1 MRRTLLG
8 ALPPLVAIGLA
19 WDGIERPGVSAPIV
33 VGAVASVLP
42 ALARPVWARLGLGLA
57 LVVGVTCASAAA
69 WPWQAVRPLVD
80 GARDAAVV
88 TSPYDPAANGSL
100 HVAVTLVVVL
110 CGLATSLAIAARR
123 PLLAGGVAA
132 VSVAWPATLAGG
144 DPVVWGCVALGAA
157 LWPTIALRAVSR
169 HMLVAGVAAATV
181 VLAGSALAAERGA
194 TPRDAR
200 VDWRGWSPLRGD
212 GARVG
217 VRYVWDASYE
227 GITFPSEP
235 TVVFRVRA
243 TERALYWRASTLDT
257 FLGDRWIENLYPRQ
271 ISPPRRVLPADPLL
285 PAAAR
290 RPSAWVRQEV
300 VVEALDEDRVVAA
313 SQPMQIA
320 SDGFERAY
328 FLSGGVISAED
339 RLTRRDTYTIW
350 SYTPSPTPRQ
360 LAASPAQY
368 PAAVGRYLELG
379 RARLPPFGAPG
390 RAVAVDRVLADERY
404 PDIAPYRGLWR
415 EARRLAGDTASPY
428 VATLAIERW
437 LRSGGGF
444 VYDERPSAPP
454 VGVPPLAHFAA
465 AGRAGYC
472 QHFAGTMAVMLR
484 LLGIPSRVAV
494 GFSSGRRSD
503 DEWVVT
509 DHDAHAWVE
518 VWLAGH
524 GWLAFDPTPGRGT
537 LSASY
542 TLASDSADAV
552 RALGTGRFL
561 DFEPESAP
569 PALSG
574 PVEPTIDPTG
584 EARHLPVLL
593 AALALALPLV
603 VGVAIVGAKAL
614 RRRRRLRGDDPRRVA
629 AGVRLELADLLR
641 DHGARVSRGASMP
654 ELGRAASRTLGVP
667 ADRLVAVA
675 DEARY
680 APVGQARGAA
690 DCARRELTALLAG
703 SRRRVGLR
711 RRLVAAVQVRS
722 LRAGLD
728 TPGTMRV

>member
-19 WDGIERPGVSAPIV
+19 WDGIEQPGRSLPIV
-33 VGAVASVLP
+33 VAAVASVVP
-42 ALARPVWARLGLGLA
+42 ALARSARSRLALGLA
-57 LVVGVTCASAAA
+57 LVVGVTYATAAA
-69 WPWQAVRPLVD
+69 WPWDTARSLVD
-80 GARDAAVV
+80 GVRDAAVV
-88 TSPYDPAANGSL
+88 ASPYDPAAHGSL
-100 HVAVTLVVVL
+100 HATVTLVVAL
-110 CGLATSLAIAARR
+110 CGLATSVSIAARR
-123 PLLAGGVAA
+123 PLVAGGVAA
-132 VSVAWPATLAGG
+132 VSIAWPATLADG
-144 DPVVWGCVALGAA
+144 DPVVWGCVALAAA
-157 LWPTIALRAVSR
+157 LWPTIALGAATRQ
-169 HMLVAGVAAATV
+169 MLVGGVAAAAV
-181 VLAGSALAAERGA
+181 VLAGSAVAAERGA
-194 TPRDAR
+194 TPGDAR
-200 VDWRGWSPLRGD
+200 IDWRGWSPFGGD
-212 GARVG
+212 SARVG
-217 VRYVWDASYE
+217 VRYVWDATYD

-235 TVVFRVRA
+235 TVVFRLRA

-285 PAAAR
+285 PPAAR
-290 RPSAWVRQEV
+290 RSSAWVRQEV
-300 VVEALDEDRVVAA
+300 VIEALDEDRLVAA

-320 SDGFERAY
+320 SDGFQRAY

-350 SYTPSPTPRQ
+350 SYAPSPTPRQ
-360 LAASPAQY
+360 LAVSPARY

-379 RARLPPFGAPG
+379 RARLPPFGMAG

-404 PDIAPYRGLWR
+404 PDIEPYRGLWR

-444 VYDERPSAPP
+444 VYDERPTAPP
-454 VGVPPLAHFAA
+454 TGVPPLAHFAA
-465 AGRAGYC
+465 GGRAGYC

-503 DEWVVT
+503 EEWVVT

-561 DFEPESAP
+561 DFEPDSAAVAP
-569 PALSG
+569 TA
-574 PVEPTIDPTG
+574 PVEPSAVSAPAAD
-584 EARHLPVLL
+584 RLPLL
-593 AALALALPLV
+593 ALLALGLPLV
-603 VGVAIVGAKAL
+603 VGLTIVTAKAL
-614 RRRRRLRGDDPRRVA
+614 RRRRRLRGDDPRLIA

-641 DHGARVSRGASMP
+641 DHGAGVSRGASMS
-654 ELGRAASRTLGVP
+654 ELGGAASRTLGVP

-680 APVGQARGAA
+680 APVAQARGAA
-690 DCARRELTALLAG
+690 ERARRELAALVAG

-711 RRLVAAVQVRS
+711 RRLLAAVHVRS

-728 TPGTMRV
+728 TPGTMRG

>member
-1 MRRTLLG
+1 
-8 ALPPLVAIGLA
+8 V
-19 WDGIERPGVSAPIV
+19 PIV
-33 VGAVASVLP
+33 AGAVMAVLP
-42 ALARPVWARLGLGLA
+42 ALARSAPARLALGIV
-57 LVVGVTCASAAA
+57 LVVGVTCAAAA
-69 WPWQAVRPLVD
+69 TLPWEAVGPLAD

-88 TSPYDPAANGSL
+88 ASPYDPAAHGSL

-110 CGLATSLAIAARR
+110 CGLATSLAVAARR

-132 VSVAWPATLAGG
+132 VAIAWPATLADR
-144 DPVVWGCVALGAA
+144 DPVVWGCIALGAA
-157 LWPTIALRAVSR
+157 LWPTIALRAASR
-169 HMLVAGVAAATV
+169 RMLVAGVAAAAV

-194 TPRDAR
+194 APADAR
-200 VDWRGWSPLRGD
+200 VDWRGWSPLGGEGD
-212 GARVG
+212 RVG
-217 VRYVWDASYE
+217 VRYVWDARYD
-227 GITFPSEP
+227 GISFPSEP

-285 PAAAR
+285 PPAAR
-290 RPSAWVRQEV
+290 RPSGWVRQEV
-300 VVEALDEDRVVAA
+300 VVEALDEDRLVAA

-320 SDGFERAY
+320 SYGFERAY
-328 FLSGGVISAED
+328 FLSGGVVSAED

-360 LAASPAQY
+360 LVASPPRY

-379 RARLPPFGAPG
+379 RTRMPPFGTAG
-390 RAVAVDRVLADERY
+390 RAAAVDRLLADERY
-404 PDIAPYRGLWR
+404 PDIAPYRGVWR
-415 EARRLAGDTASPY
+415 EARRLAGPTASPY

-444 VYDERPSAPP
+444 VYDERPARPP
-454 VGVPPLAHFAA
+454 VGVPPLAHFATV
-465 AGRAGYC
+465 GRSGYC

-561 DFEPESAP
+561 DYEPDSPPTTRSAP
-569 PALSG
+569 AQPAVDATDG
-574 PVEPTIDPTG
+574 
-584 EARHLPVLL
+584 ARRLPVLL
-593 AALALALPLV
+593 TLVSVAFALSLV
-603 VGVAIVGAKAL
+603 VGGSIVGAKAL
-614 RRRRRLRGDDPRRVA
+614 RRHRRLRGDDPRRVA

-641 DHGARVSRGASMP
+641 DHGARVTRGASMP
-654 ELGRAASRTLGVP
+654 ELGRAASHTLGVP
-667 ADRLVAVA
+667 ADRLVAA
-675 DEARY
+675 TDEARY
-680 APVGQARGAA
+680 APPARARGAA
-690 DCARRELTALLAG
+690 ASARRELTALVSG
-703 SRRRVGLR
+703 SRRRVGPR
-711 RRLVAAVQVRS
+711 RRLLAAVQVRS

>member
-19 WDGIERPGVSAPIV
+19 WDGIEQPGRSGLIV
-33 VGAVASVLP
+33 LAAVASVLP
-42 ALARPVWARLGLGLA
+42 ALARSAWSRLGLALA
-57 LVVGVTCASAAA
+57 LVVGVTCASGAA
-69 WPWQAVRPLVD
+69 WPWETMRILVD
-80 GARDAAVV
+80 GTRDAAVV
-88 TSPYDPAANGSL
+88 ASPYAPAAHGSL
-100 HVAVTLVVVL
+100 HVTVTLVVAL
-110 CGLATSLAIAARR
+110 CGLATSLSIASRR
-123 PLLAGGVAA
+123 PLLAGAIAA
-132 VSVAWPATLAGG
+132 VAIAWPATLADG

-157 LWPTIALRAVSR
+157 LWPTIALGAATRQ
-169 HMLVAGVAAATV
+169 MLVGGVAAAAV
-181 VLAGSALAAERGA
+181 VLAGSALAAERVAPPGE
-194 TPRDAR
+194 AR
-200 VDWRGWSPLRGD
+200 IDWRGWSPLGGD

-217 VRYVWDASYE
+217 VRYVWDASYD

-235 TVVFRVRA
+235 TVVCRVRA

-285 PAAAR
+285 PPAAR
-290 RPSAWVRQEV
+290 RSAEWVKQEI
-300 VVEALDEDRVVAA
+300 VVEALDEDRLVAV

-350 SYTPSPTPRQ
+350 SYAPSPTPRQ
-360 LAASPAQY
+360 LAASPARY
-368 PAAVGRYLELG
+368 PVAVGRYLELG
-379 RARLPPFGAPG
+379 RARMPPFGTPG
-390 RAVAVDRVLADERY
+390 RAVAVERVLADERY

-415 EARRLAGDTASPY
+415 EAHRLAGETGSPY

-444 VYDERPSAPP
+444 VYDERPATPP

-465 AGRAGYC
+465 TGRAGYC

-484 LLGIPSRVAV
+484 FLGIPSRVAV

-561 DFEPESAP
+561 DFEPDSAP
-569 PALSG
+569 AVPTG
-574 PVEPTIDPTG
+574 PVEPTVDETAT
-584 EARHLPVLL
+584 ARRLPVLAVL
-593 AALALALPLV
+593 TLALPLGVAVVV
-603 VGVAIVGAKAL
+603 VGSKAL
-614 RRRRRLRGDDPRRVA
+614 RRRRRLTGDDPRDVA
-629 AGVRLELADLLR
+629 AGVRLELADILR
-641 DHGARVSRGASMP
+641 DHGVGVRRGASMA
-654 ELGRAASRTLGVP
+654 ELGWAASRTLGVP
-667 ADRLVAVA
+667 SDRLVAVV

-680 APVGQARGAA
+680 APVSQARRAA
-690 DCARRELTALLAG
+690 DGARRELAALLAA

-711 RRLVAAVQVRS
+711 RRLVAAVHVRS

-728 TPGTMRV
+728 RPGTMRG